1 MSGLSALALAAGVL
15 GGLMALWVDQA
26 VTRRQSDTFN
36 SVSLAVC
43 AGFGLAVGLLSHL
56 TLQTPLLTGAAL
68 AASTAL
74 AVAVSTDLRFGQL
87 SDLTSLI
94 IAVAAMFAAPIL
106 TPGLT
111 RLDMVIAAALA
122 AGILL
127 LAGLYGRLRRGE
139 MGLGS
144 GDILLAGALGLWCP
158 PQLAALSVA
167 LGAGFTLAAGVVMG
181 ARNQTRLPFGPG
193 LAAGFALG
201 IILDRVL

>member
-1 MSGLSALALAAGVL
+1 MSGLSALALAAGIL
-15 GGLMALWVDQA
+15 GGMMALWVDQD
-26 VTRRQSDTFN
+26 VTRQQSDRFN
-36 SVSLAVC
+36 SVSLAVS
-43 AGFGLAVGLLSHL
+43 AGFGLAVSLLSQL
-56 TLQTPLLTGAAL
+56 TLQAPLLTGAAL

-74 AVAVSTDLRFGQL
+74 AVAVSTDLRFGLL

-94 IAVAAMFAAPIL
+94 IAVAAMIAAPIL
-106 TPGLT
+106 NPALT

-144 GDILLAGALGLWCP
+144 GDILFAGALGLWCP
-158 PQLAALSVA
+158 PQLAALCVA
-167 LGAGFTLAAGVVMG
+167 LGAGFTLSAGLVMG
-181 ARNQTRLPFGPG
+181 AQNQTRLPFGPG

-201 IILDRVL
+201 FILDRAL